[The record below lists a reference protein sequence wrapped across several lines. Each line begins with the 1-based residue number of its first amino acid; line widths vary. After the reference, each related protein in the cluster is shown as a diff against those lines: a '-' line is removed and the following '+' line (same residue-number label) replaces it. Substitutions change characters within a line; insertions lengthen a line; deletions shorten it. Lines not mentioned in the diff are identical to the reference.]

1 MEETLNNIL
10 HSYNLKRKFYSLL
23 LSLFLFLSCNTA
35 KTDNSSSTFRMSIPS
50 EPPTLD
56 WSLATDAV
64 SFTVIANIMEGLT
77 QFDEN
82 LIPQPAIASKWDM
95 SEDGKVYTFYLRGD
109 VYWTDGKPVTA
120 YDFEYSWKRLLNP
133 QTAAEYAYML
143 YDIVNAYEY
152 NSGRIKDSSM
162 VGVKALSPDV
172 LEVKLKKPIVYFPSI
187 TTFMV
192 TFPQRRDLT
201 EKYGERWTDPE
212 NIVTNGPFKLAEWR
226 HEYQLTLK
234 VNKGYYG
241 GKPEVAL
248 VKMFI
253 VNERNTALTLYETGD
268 LDIVNLPPEAIPS
281 YRENNEY
288 RKIPLQRGYYY
299 GFNVHKK
306 PFDDVRVRKAFSMA
320 INKEELPRILNGGEI
335 PTNSWIPKGMLGYNP
350 DIGIGFNPEGA
361 KRILSEAGYP
371 DGRGFPPVT
380 LVFNT
385 DPVNS
390 LIAENIQSQLK
401 RNIHVDIKLDN
412 QEWKVFLKRLKTDT
426 PAIFR
431 LGWGADYPDPDN
443 FMSLFTADSGNNN
456 TGWSNAKYDSL
467 IDRAR
472 GEIERGKR
480 IGMYDEAQRIL
491 LEEDIA
497 IMPLFFAAQNLLIKP
512 YVSRLRLDAMEL
524 LYLKNLRIEKE

>member
-1 MEETLNNIL
+1 
-10 HSYNLKRKFYSLL
+10 
-23 LSLFLFLSCNTA
+23 
-35 KTDNSSSTFRMSIPS
+35 
-50 EPPTLD
+50 
-56 WSLATDAV
+56 
-64 SFTVIANIMEGLT
+64 
-77 QFDEN
+77 
-82 LIPQPAIASKWDM
+82 
-95 SEDGKVYTFYLRGD
+95 
-109 VYWTDGKPVTA
+109 
-120 YDFEYSWKRLLNP
+120 
-133 QTAAEYAYML
+133 
-143 YDIVNAYEY
+143 
-152 NSGRIKDSSM
+152 
-162 VGVKALSPDV
+162 
-172 LEVKLKKPIVYFPSI
+172 
-187 TTFMV
+187 MV
-192 TFPQRRDLT
+192 TFPLRRDLI

-241 GKPEVAL
+241 GKPEVAM

-288 RKIPLQRGYYY
+288 RKIPLLRGYYY

-306 PFDDVRVRKAFSMA
+306 PFDDVKVRKAFSMA

-371 DGRGFPPVT
+371 DDKGFPSIT

-401 RNIHVDIKLDN
+401 RNIHMDIKLDN

-443 FMSLFTADSGNNN
+443 FMTLFTADSGNNN

-467 IDRAR
+467 IDMAR

-491 LEEDIA
+491 LEDDIA